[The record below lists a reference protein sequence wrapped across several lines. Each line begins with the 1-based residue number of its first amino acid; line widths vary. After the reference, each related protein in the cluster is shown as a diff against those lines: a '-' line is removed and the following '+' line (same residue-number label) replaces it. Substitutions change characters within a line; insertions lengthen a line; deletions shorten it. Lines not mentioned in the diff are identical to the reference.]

1 MIGNMN
7 TSLLGQLYGGENF
20 GNANSFMQS
29 AQNDFYNGIPPI
41 NVGYYNAADNNPATY
56 QQPTDPQQ
64 MDPMQY
70 QQYMLQQYQQQMNP
84 QQQMDPQQYQQQMQ
98 QQYQQ
103 QQYHQQMDPY
113 EHQRYMQQQYQ
124 QQINPQEYAQQ
135 PQQVNTGIAAQLQNE
150 PVRFRNPDFYS
161 EQQYLGYQEP
171 GTRRYTP

>member
-56 QQPTDPQQ
+56 RQPTDPQQ

-84 QQQMDPQQYQQQMQ
+84 QQQMDRNAIP
-98 QQYQQ
+98 
-103 QQYHQQMDPY
+103 
-113 EHQRYMQQQYQ
+113 
-124 QQINPQEYAQQ
+124 
-135 PQQVNTGIAAQLQNE
+135 AADAATVSAAAVPSANGS
-150 PVRFRNPDFYS
+150 V
-161 EQQYLGYQEP
+161 
-171 GTRRYTP
+171 

>member
-1 MIGNMN
+1 MIGNIN

-20 GNANSFMQS
+20 GNANSYMQS

-41 NVGYYNAADNNPATY
+41 NVGYYNAMSNNPATY

-70 QQYMLQQYQQQMNP
+70 QQYMLQQYQQQMSP
-84 QQQMDPQQYQQQMQ
+84 QQQQV
-98 QQYQQ
+98 
-103 QQYHQQMDPY
+103 DPY
-113 EHQRYMQQQYQ
+113 EYQRQMQQQYQ

-135 PQQVNTGIAAQLQNE
+135 PQQVNTGIAAQLQDK

-161 EQQYLGYQEP
+161 NQDYLGFEFGNIGKIGRSQL
-171 GTRRYTP
+171 R

>member
-20 GNANSFMQS
+20 GNANSYMQS
-29 AQNDFYNGIPPI
+29 AQNDFSNSIPPI

-103 QQYHQQMDPY
+103 YHQQMDPY

-135 PQQVNTGIAAQLQNE
+135 PQQANTGIAAQLQNE

-161 EQQYLGYQEP
+161 DQQYLGFQ
-171 GTRRYTP
+171 GAGVRRQPR

>member
-1 MIGNMN
+1 MYGNAMFG
-7 TSLLGQLYGGENF
+7 GQNF
-20 GNANSFMQS
+20 GNIMQS
-29 AQNDFYNGIPPI
+29 AQDNFAGSIPPI

-56 QQPTDPQQ
+56 QPPPESQQ

-103 QQYHQQMDPY
+103 QQYQQPSASGQQMDPY
-113 EHQRYMQQQYQ
+113 EYQQYMQQQYQ
-124 QQINPQEYAQQ
+124 QQINPQQPLPVQ

-150 PVRFRNPDFYS
+150 PLRFRNPDFYS
-161 EQQYLGYQEP
+161 DQQYLGYQET
-171 GTRRYTP
+171 GTRRQTR